1 MEIRWSDSLLLGVP
15 TIDAQH
21 RELVARVGTV
31 VSAVDARPGEV
42 GALLDFLGEYALS
55 HFATEERLM
64 GLHGYPDSAANAH
77 RDAHQSFVRAFSGLR
92 YDVDV
97 EGMTRGITDR
107 IQKWMVGW
115 LMEHILG
122 MDHALAMWIRSTGE
136 KSPPRTGTW
145 LLPRPDAIEVLAV
158 SPKGSLARAGLK
170 PGDFIVKVGG
180 VAVHKLGIQVA
191 MGLLRDPVDGLVEVE
206 FHPGADRAHVERKVI
221 RRKVTPHP

>member
-1 MEIRWSDSLLLGVP
+1 MEIRWSDSLILGVP

-31 VSAVDARPGEV
+31 VSAVDARPGDV

-64 GLHGYPDSAANAH
+64 GLHAYPESAASAH
-77 RDAHQSFVRAFSGLR
+77 REAHQQFVRAFSGLR

-97 EGMTRGITDR
+97 EGMTRGIVDR

-122 MDHALAMWIRSTGE
+122 MDHALAMWIRSAQVKG
-136 KSPPRTGTW
+136 PPHAGTW
-145 LLPRPDAIEVLAV
+145 LLPRADAIEVLAV
-158 SPKGSLARAGLK
+158 APRGSLARAGLK
-170 PGDFIVKVGG
+170 PGDFIVRVGG
-180 VAVHKLGIQVA
+180 VTVAQLGVKVA
-191 MGLLRDPVDGLVEVE
+191 LGLLRDPVDGQVEVE
-206 FHPGADRAHVERKVI
+206 FHPGADSAHLERRTVTRRRAAR
-221 RRKVTPHP
+221 

>member
-1 MEIRWSDSLLLGVP
+1 MEIRWSDSLNLGVP
-15 TIDAQH
+15 VIDAQH

-31 VSAVDARPGEV
+31 VSAVNARPADV

-64 GLHGYPDSAANAH
+64 GLHGYPESAAGAH
-77 RDAHQSFVRAFSGLR
+77 REAHQAFVRAFSGLR

-97 EGMTRGITDR
+97 EGMTQGITDR

-122 MDHALAMWIRSTGE
+122 MDHALSMWIRSTQE

-145 LLPRPDAIEVLAV
+145 LLPRADAIEVLAV
-158 SPKGSLARAGLK
+158 APRCSLDRAGLK

-180 VAVHKLGIQVA
+180 ATVHQLGVRVALGI
-191 MGLLRDPVDGLVEVE
+191 LRDPVDGSVEVE
-206 FHPGADRAHVERKVI
+206 FHPGADRDHLERRLI
-221 RRKVTPHP
+221 QRRAPRAR